1 MPAER
6 DTPSKLRYR
15 MIIKVHKTQDGRKIT
30 ALCDND
36 LIGKKFEEKNL
47 QLDLT
52 SNFYKGEE
60 KTKEEIIELIKGS
73 YILNLAG
80 KKSTNLA
87 IKLGIIRKENIIK
100 IKNIPH
106 AQAILERVI

>member
-1 MPAER
+1 MPAALDIQSR
-6 DTPSKLRYR
+6 QKYR

-30 ALCDND
+30 AICDNN
-36 LIGKKFEEKNL
+36 LIGEKFEEKNL

-52 SNFYKGEE
+52 SDFYKGEDKSE
-60 KTKEEIIELIKGS
+60 DEITESIKGS
-73 YILNLAG
+73 YIVNIVG

-87 IKLGIIRKENIIK
+87 IKLGIINKDDIIK

-106 AQAILERVI
+106 AQAILE